1 MAFKIDMEE
10 GKFKKEL
17 CEAVDIALDRAL
29 QEIID
34 ENAEEAELTP
44 GQVVEAYHDDPK
56 VREALHEEIDAA
68 ELVEEKELVLD
79 DVFDKGTIEVFVSEN
94 FHPLDVFSVKEL
106 AKALRSE
113 DRLSREDVIGIVKML
128 DLSPLDLFDKTDLIA
143 AAGTTARKFKF
154 EDFMELTT
162 EDLVAIWDI
171 REDFREVV
179 LRGIDR
185 QCDDFVAERKWHAG
199 DLFTKGDLATALLDY
214 EDNVTA
220 EAAASTFLGTLRGD
234 FGDKYIEAFV
244 AHLWQITFADNVPT
258 PSLAPPA
265 KPDVTN
271 GKAELKA
278 ILAKLL
284 MALE

>member
-1 MAFKIDMEE
+1 MAFKIHMEE
-10 GKFKKEL
+10 GKFKAEI
-17 CEAVDIALDRAL
+17 CEAVEQAIDDRL
-29 QEIID
+29 QEIIS
-34 ENAEEAELTP
+34 ETAEELTLTAAK
-44 GQVVEAYHDDPK
+44 VVEAYHDDPT
-56 VREALHEEIDAA
+56 VREALHEEIDVA
-68 ELVEEKELVLD
+68 ELVEENELTVD
-79 DVFDKGTIEVFVSEN
+79 DVFSQADITQYVCENLKPRDCFTLEDLAHDVKKSDRLDRDDVKEIIEV
-94 FHPLDVFSVKEL
+94 
-106 AKALRSE
+106 
-113 DRLSREDVIGIVKML
+113 L
-128 DLSPLDLFDKTDLIA
+128 DLSPLDLFDKADLIA
-143 AAGTTARKFKF
+143 AAGTTVRKFKF
-154 EDFMELTT
+154 EDFMELKT

-199 DLFTKGDLATALLDY
+199 DLFTKVDLAMALLDY

-258 PSLAPPA
+258 PKLAPPP